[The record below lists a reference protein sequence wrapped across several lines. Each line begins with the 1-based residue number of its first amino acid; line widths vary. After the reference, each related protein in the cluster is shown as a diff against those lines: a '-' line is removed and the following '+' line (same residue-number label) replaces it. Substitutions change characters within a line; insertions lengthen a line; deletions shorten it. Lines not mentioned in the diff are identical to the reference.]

1 MYYILMHRGKW
12 YVVLDKNENEL
23 YQSEQLYDAT
33 LVYLLLSGGKLLD
46 SERLRAM
53 MLING
58 GGTSGTER
66 VPKGMEKTKQ
76 GKDERVPEERSH
88 SAGYPG
94 D

>member
-1 MYYILMHRGKW
+1 MFIRKMGKKFA
-12 YVVLDKNENEL
+12 VLDDKEGEL
-23 YQSEQLYDAT
+23 IRFNDLHDAAV
-33 LVYLLLSGGKLLD
+33 VYLLLSGGELPD
-46 SERLRAM
+46 AERLEAL

-66 VPKGMEKTKQ
+66 VPEGMAKTKQ

-88 SAGYPG
+88 SAGYPR